1 MLGPAPQF
9 VLAEGWLTLLPSDH
23 WTRSL
28 PSRSFSDFIPRRP
41 TDSDL
46 ASYLE
51 DQKNAIKVAVRNG
64 KIDKDALDRA
74 MADANRRS
82 GRMRDLVSY
91 SLYVGEALG
100 RVLRSGDELN
110 FSRNG
115 NGDFRY
121 SVRRNLEPIFS
132 AGSVAGIDDGSPFA
146 VWQEY
151 DKYPNPNA
159 EALNAEIP
167 GMPIAEWIHVHR
179 PYVTARIHD
188 QIFQLLDEEE
198 AYVDPYYVY
207 LARSNR
213 NVPALVFEFIPR
225 AVHAAGLM
233 NEWGKEMIVDA
244 ARQLTAPKTR
254 VL

>member
-1 MLGPAPQF
+1 MGTEISDTVCEEISNPFSVQAPWRGSTTE
-9 VLAEGWLTLLPSDH
+9 ARLP
-23 WTRSL
+23 
-28 PSRSFSDFIPRRP
+28 
-41 TDSDL
+41 
-46 ASYLE
+46 YG
-51 DQKNAIKVAVRNG
+51 RNTT
-64 KIDKDALDRA
+64 
-74 MADANRRS
+74 
-82 GRMRDLVSY
+82 
-91 SLYVGEALG
+91 
-100 RVLRSGDELN
+100 
-110 FSRNG
+110 
-115 NGDFRY
+115 
-121 SVRRNLEPIFS
+121 
-132 AGSVAGIDDGSPFA
+132 
-146 VWQEY
+146 
-151 DKYPNPNA
+151 KYPNPNA